1 MSVWLNCLLKV
12 LLSDFFL
19 CNCAE
24 EFMEAARHFIFET
37 YCRIHHKID
46 IGMLAGKMVCDNVYS
61 SIVSDQKGVFRLY
74 VFNGFFLAKT
84 ISYGRESENEN
95 THAAVTNFS

>member
-1 MSVWLNCLLKV
+1 MPSLPHQV

-19 CNCAE
+19 CNCAD

-46 IGMLAGKMVCDNVYS
+46 IGMLADKMVCSGKRLVANVLS
-61 SIVSDQKGVFRLY
+61 RKSLRQDLPVLVAVSVL
-74 VFNGFFLAKT
+74 
-84 ISYGRESENEN
+84 
-95 THAAVTNFS
+95 

>member
-1 MSVWLNCLLKV
+1 MLRVYRTNSIVVLSYHLIWYCDAVLLVLSSQLDCVPSVVRWLPCHSCQV

-19 CNCAE
+19 CNCAD

-46 IGMLAGKMVCDNVYS
+46 IGMLAEKMVCKPQV
-61 SIVSDQKGVFRLY
+61 
-74 VFNGFFLAKT
+74 
-84 ISYGRESENEN
+84 
-95 THAAVTNFS
+95 

>member
-1 MSVWLNCLLKV
+1 MVLLLPCHSGQV

-19 CNCAE
+19 CNCSD

-46 IGMLAGKMVCDNVYS
+46 IGMLAEKMVC
-61 SIVSDQKGVFRLY
+61 
-74 VFNGFFLAKT
+74 A
-84 ISYGRESENEN
+84 
-95 THAAVTNFS
+95 

>member
-1 MSVWLNCLLKV
+1 MLCGARSYAKSCQV

-19 CNCAE
+19 CNCAG

-46 IGMLAGKMVCDNVYS
+46 IGMLADKMVRTKYFCVM
-61 SIVSDQKGVFRLY
+61 QGLW
-74 VFNGFFLAKT
+74 
-84 ISYGRESENEN
+84 
-95 THAAVTNFS
+95 